1 MQTSCGRLQRSSL
14 AKCDEKIAKI
24 HRPYPLSTLTARL
37 NQKTR
42 SKRRKS
48 CACDDGCREIAGGN
62 EDDRLARSSSSEQ
75 QCACMASSA
84 CESEADSS
92 PVGCQRSSY
101 LPKDHPHLFFGPR
114 SVSGSGHLTSTKASR
129 VGALGTHLR
138 ERGKNLGL
146 VVKHREKDCWIGC
159 CVYIWSSVSEV
170 VRWQ

>member
-1 MQTSCGRLQRSSL
+1 MQTSCGRLRRSSW

-24 HRPYPLSTLTARL
+24 HRPYPLSRLTGRR

-48 CACDDGCREIAGGN
+48 YVCDDDCRETTGGN

-92 PVGCQRSSY
+92 PVGC
-101 LPKDHPHLFFGPR
+101 
-114 SVSGSGHLTSTKASR
+114 
-129 VGALGTHLR
+129 
-138 ERGKNLGL
+138 
-146 VVKHREKDCWIGC
+146 
-159 CVYIWSSVSEV
+159 
-170 VRWQ
+170 